1 MLICSVSQWQ
11 LTSFFAREKKG
22 LALLF
27 AFSILLIHENYWIV
41 TKVSLF
47 IFFACDDRKN
57 FWKTCVSALNVQ
69 RRVVFSIS
77 STFILSWRS
86 LISTMS
92 SINHPISFYILSR
105 IFQVSHISSFFSF
118 PFFFFFWCDIWPFH
132 LIIST
137 RWEAIRWTLNSQFF
151 FLLFLFLFL
160 FSFILG

>member
-22 LALLF
+22 FALLF

-105 IFQVSHISSFFSF
+105 IFQVSHISSFFLF
-118 PFFFFFWCDIWPFH
+118 HFFFDAISDLFIW
-132 LIIST
+132 LYQRDEKQSD
-137 RWEAIRWTLNSQFF
+137 EL
-151 FLLFLFLFL
+151 
-160 FSFILG
+160 